1 MLRHGA
7 SIATRPT
14 FSLASASSTLP
25 CAPMP
30 SNPRKHKDR
39 AIYDSY
45 TRHCAEQASA
55 HVLESAEQTQCLL
68 PGAELASHLRR
79 QNSYVTMT
87 PRTAARNALGMLQQ
101 RRLWWP
107 LRARS
112 TCFMLHMLHA
122 AHVAP
127 STWLYARRSRLRPVA
142 KCLRTRCI
150 RRMHSPFTAPSVTG
164 ALPLAACVVK
174 GCKSTRHISAR
185 LRRLGRFLVA
195 AATRVRHQWTLRPSC
210 N

>member
-1 MLRHGA
+1 MYGA
-7 SIATRPT
+7 LSRRTRPT

-39 AIYDSY
+39 AIYDNY
-45 TRHCAEQASA
+45 TRRCAEQASE
-55 HVLESAEQTQCLL
+55 HVLETAEQTQCLL
-68 PGAELASHLRR
+68 PGAELASHLRH
-79 QNSYVTMT
+79 QNSCVTMT
-87 PRTAARNALGMLQQ
+87 PRTAARNALGMLQL
-101 RRLWWP
+101 RRMWWP

-127 STWLYARRSRLRPVA
+127 STWLYARRSRLRTVA
-142 KCLRTRCI
+142 KCHRTRWI
-150 RRMHSPFTAPSVTG
+150 RRTHSPFTASSVTG
-164 ALPLAACVVK
+164 ALLSAACVTTK
-174 GCKSTRHISAR
+174 GCMSTQRISTR

-195 AATRVRHQWTLRPSC
+195 VATRAHP
-210 N
+210 

>member
-1 MLRHGA
+1 MRCSVRRQHCDASDLFSCQRRVDAPLR
-7 SIATRPT
+7 
-14 FSLASASSTLP
+14 
-25 CAPMP
+25 PMP

-112 TCFMLHMLHA
+112 TCCMLHMLHA

-142 KCLRTRCI
+142 RCLRTRWI
-150 RRMHSPFTAPSVTG
+150 SRMHSPFTALSVTS
-164 ALPLAACVVK
+164 ALHSAACEAK
-174 GCKSTRHISAR
+174 RCTSTQRLSAR
-185 LRRLGRFLVA
+185 LRRLVG
-195 AATRVRHQWTLRPSC
+195 WP
-210 N
+210 

>member
-39 AIYDSY
+39 AIYDNY
-45 TRHCAEQASA
+45 TRRCAEQASE
-55 HVLESAEQTQCLL
+55 HVLETAEQTQCLL
-68 PGAELASHLRR
+68 PGAELLLRH
-79 QNSYVTMT
+79 QNSCVTMT
-87 PRTAARNALGMLQQ
+87 PRTAARNALGMLQL

-150 RRMHSPFTAPSVTG
+150 RRMHSPFTALSVKS
-164 ALPLAACVVK
+164 ALHSAACEAK
-174 GCKSTRHISAR
+174 RCTSTQRISAR
-185 LRRLGRFLVA
+185 LRRLGRFPVA
-195 AATRVRHQWTLRPSC
+195 IATRSHRAQILQHSC